1 MSRDRNCGPAAKK
14 EAGVSY
20 KSPRTFENKLCTCNL
35 QQNDEFQIS
44 TYPSRQPNCLELPL
58 KDGREKESGTFKSFK
73 GDSELTS
80 QTSDHD
86 YYGVP
91 SRLPESSEFQDFT
104 ELKLFPQV
112 FQRICQKVGQ
122 SEIDLFASRLSNQL
136 PAYYS
141 WKPDPNSLALDAL
154 QETWYH
160 KHLYNFSPFSL
171 IHRVLK
177 KVGLGKVSSLTLIA
191 PI

>member
-44 TYPSRQPNCLELPL
+44 TYRSRQPNCLELPL

-122 SEIDLFASRLSNQL
+122 SEIDVC
-136 PAYYS
+136 
-141 WKPDPNSLALDAL
+141 
-154 QETWYH
+154 
-160 KHLYNFSPFSL
+160 FSVVQSAP
-171 IHRVLK
+171 
-177 KVGLGKVSSLTLIA
+177 GLLLMEVRPKQFGPRCIA
-191 PI
+191 RNLVPQTPL